1 MYKSIISR
9 LYSSRRSTEG
19 LINEWANRVLVVLV
33 IVSTSF
39 LLYQYREGGVKD
51 AGLTNTSIRDVG
63 GYITTGLKILEKVNP
78 YIPDGTVWGG
88 ARWGTFGTI
97 PVAMISEL
105 IPRNLQVV
113 FFQIVGLLG
122 LYLFIRTI
130 FRNISILKIN
140 AIFLLLIWTSSY
152 REMLS
157 TNQIIGMVLGL
168 IAIGINTLFLEKDM
182 RVPVV
187 QQILGTLCF
196 VMALD
201 LKPHISGLLIVG
213 LYIYFRRGRDFLKL
227 VGAYLITH
235 AAVDIH
241 IGKVVELDWLNI
253 LSGLNDRANQNELG
267 DSVTFWPVIRR
278 VIDID
283 GSFGLVSKAT
293 LLALVVLTFI
303 VAYKRNWQAFIF
315 LSFFVPSF
323 TIYFHYYDAVP
334 FLSLVIWAILSQPKS
349 VFSFVVLDM
358 LLISKESS
366 SVRNILFVIV
376 ISCALAMFSTTRAS
390 NRIRN
395 LVFAFI
401 GLILWQLIQM
411 INSRSN
417 SDQYELQ
424 SLVVTQA
431 LVLSGLL
438 FVQSLARFPKLND
451 FVRIKT

>member
-39 LLYQYREGGVKD
+39 LLYQYREGGIKD

-130 FRNISILKIN
+130 FRNISILNIN

-241 IGKVVELDWLNI
+241 IG
-253 LSGLNDRANQNELG
+253 
-267 DSVTFWPVIRR
+267 
-278 VIDID
+278 
-283 GSFGLVSKAT
+283 
-293 LLALVVLTFI
+293 
-303 VAYKRNWQAFIF
+303 
-315 LSFFVPSF
+315 
-323 TIYFHYYDAVP
+323 
-334 FLSLVIWAILSQPKS
+334 LSLIHI
-349 VFSFVVLDM
+349 
-358 LLISKESS
+358 
-366 SVRNILFVIV
+366 
-376 ISCALAMFSTTRAS
+376 
-390 NRIRN
+390 
-395 LVFAFI
+395 
-401 GLILWQLIQM
+401 
-411 INSRSN
+411 
-417 SDQYELQ
+417 
-424 SLVVTQA
+424 
-431 LVLSGLL
+431 
-438 FVQSLARFPKLND
+438 
-451 FVRIKT
+451 

>member
-1 MYKSIISR
+1 MYKPIISR
-9 LYSSRRSTEG
+9 LKSDRNSTQG
-19 LINEWANRVLVVLV
+19 LNNEWTNRVLVVL
-33 IVSTSF
+33 IIISTSF

-113 FFQIVGLLG
+113 FFQVVGLLG

-130 FRNISILKIN
+130 FRNISIQKIN
-140 AIFLLLIWTSSY
+140 LIFLLLIWTSSY
-152 REMLS
+152 REMLT

-168 IAIGINTLFLEKDM
+168 IAIGINTLFLERDKK
-182 RVPVV
+182 VPVF

-213 LYIYFRRGRDFLKL
+213 LYIYFRGGTDFLKL

-235 AAVDIH
+235 AVVDIH
-241 IGKVVELDWLNI
+241 LGKVVELDWLNI
-253 LSGLNDRANQNELG
+253 LSGLNDRANRNELG
-267 DSVTFWPVIRR
+267 DSVTFWPLIRR
-278 VIDID
+278 IIDIE
-283 GSFGLVSKAT
+283 GSFGLVTKAT
-293 LLALVVLTFI
+293 LVVLVVLTFI

-349 VFSFVVLDM
+349 IFSFVVLDM

-366 SVRNILFVIV
+366 SVRNISFVIV
-376 ISCALAMFSTTRAS
+376 ISFALAIFSTTRNS
-390 NRIRN
+390 DRIRN
-395 LVFAFI
+395 LFFALIGFFI
-401 GLILWQLIQM
+401 WQIIQM

-438 FVQSLARFPKLND
+438 FVQSLARSPKLND

>member
-9 LYSSRRSTEG
+9 LYSSRTSIEG
-19 LINEWANRVLVVLV
+19 LVNEWANRVLVVLV

-39 LLYQYREGGVKD
+39 LLYQYREGGIKD

-187 QQILGTLCF
+187 QQIFGTLCF

-278 VIDID
+278 IIDID

-376 ISCALAMFSTTRAS
+376 ISCALAMFSTTRNS

-401 GLILWQLIQM
+401 GFILWQLIQM